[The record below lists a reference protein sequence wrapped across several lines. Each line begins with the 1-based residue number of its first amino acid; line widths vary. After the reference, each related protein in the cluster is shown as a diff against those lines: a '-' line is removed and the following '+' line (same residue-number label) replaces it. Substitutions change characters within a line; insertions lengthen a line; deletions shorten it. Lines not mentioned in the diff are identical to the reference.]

1 MLLTLFL
8 SLGVGGAFLAARY
21 YELAHE
27 MREFQRQAEME
38 RAREKELRLTIL
50 TQQEEVRSLSWQ
62 VEDFRTEL
70 AGVERLSEE
79 IRSILGL
86 PELSVAPLPVPSP
99 TPVDVSIPDV
109 RSNRLSEVSDP
120 TAVGGRTALA
130 LSNRSMA
137 TAIESSE
144 ELIGIQVALP
154 SRLQELQA
162 LRDEVL
168 RRMEAVDPAMRRDPA
183 TLEHQLRLLAAAPHP
198 WPVSSRK
205 ISSGFGYRRLD
216 GKLEF
221 HKGIDIPVNYG
232 TEVHATK
239 DGIVTFSGWRGT
251 FGWVVEIEHEM
262 GFTTIYAHNSYNL
275 VEKGDRVKAGD
286 VIALSGKS
294 GRATGPHVHYEIHL
308 DGQPVDPMKY
318 LKLFDTQP
326 IHIVE

>member
-1 MLLTLFL
+1 MLLTLLL
-8 SLGVGGAFLAARY
+8 SLGIGGAFFAARY
-21 YELAHE
+21 YELAQE
-27 MREFQRQAEME
+27 TRALQRQADME

-50 TQQEEVRSLSWQ
+50 TQQEEVRSLSQQ
-62 VEDFRTEL
+62 VESFRTEL

-86 PELSVAPLPVPSP
+86 PGLSVELLPVPSP
-99 TPVDVSIPDV
+99 TPVELPLRDM
-109 RSNRLSEVSDP
+109 RTNRISETYDP
-120 TAVGGRTALA
+120 NARGGRTALA

-137 TAIESSE
+137 AAIESSE
-144 ELIGIQVALP
+144 ELIEIQVALP
-154 SRLQELQA
+154 SHLQELQT

-168 RRMEAVDPAMRRDPA
+168 RRMEAVDPVLRRDPE
-183 TLEHQLRLLAAAPHP
+183 TLEYQLRLLAAAPHL

-205 ISSGFGYRRLD
+205 ISSGFGYRRLQ
-216 GKLEF
+216 GQLEF

-232 TEVHATK
+232 IEVHATQ
-239 DGIVTFSGWRGT
+239 DGVVTFSGWRGT

-262 GFTTIYAHNSYNL
+262 GFATIYAHNSYNL

-308 DGQPVDPMKY
+308 NGEPVDPMKY
-318 LKLFDTQP
+318 LRLFDSQP
-326 IHIVE
+326 ISIVE